1 MMIPENARISPFQHH
16 ARQNDESYWQYQ
28 DTLQQSSL
36 SFQAMIHHAGVEKP
50 VQTRNFTEVVSENL
64 PHPRDH
70 IPQPSVLHQDPVL
83 KPIQHAL
90 LTTESTTR
98 TTQPMMQQAFQTL
111 LNSMQTV
118 LNHQVQIQTKTLT
131 YAKPIPQ
138 PIIFKNHHL
147 FIQDDEADIALN
159 TTTLSDT
166 QSRALQ
172 QLVRQWIAQ
181 QGLTVK
187 TLSIN
192 GMQQ

>member
-1 MMIPENARISPFQHH
+1 MMIPDNARISPFQHH

-36 SFQAMIHHAGVEKP
+36 SFQAMIHRAGVEKP
-50 VQTRNFTEVVSENL
+50 VQTRDFTEVVSENL
-64 PHPRDH
+64 AHPRAH
-70 IPQPSVLHQDPVL
+70 IPQPSVLHPETVL

-90 LTTESTTR
+90 RTTDSTTR

-111 LNSMQTV
+111 LNSIPTV
-118 LNHQVQIQTKTLT
+118 LNHQAQIQTKNMTG
-131 YAKPIPQ
+131 AKSIPQ
-138 PIIFKNHHL
+138 PIVFKNHHL

-159 TTTLSDT
+159 TTALSDT
-166 QSRALQ
+166 ESRALQ
-172 QLVRQWIAQ
+172 QLVRQWLAQ
-181 QGLTVK
+181 QGLTLK